1 MVFRAG
7 KRTKYISTL
16 FWVIIIGIPFAIL
29 VKWFFWWLFCP
40 SYKRTSSPEIDAPRG
55 GPREIPDVKDDFRKL
70 KGIGPKTADALYSAG
85 LLTFEQIGLMKP
97 DIFANTLGELGLPT
111 TSVIFWQ
118 EQARLAAVGDWEKLE
133 KLQNK

>member
-7 KRTKYISTL
+7 KRTKYIPTL

-29 VKWFFWWLFCP
+29 VKWFFRWFFCP
-40 SYKRTSSPEIDAPRG
+40 SYERTSSPEIDAPRG
-55 GPREIPDVKDDFRKL
+55 GPRKIPDIKDDFRKI
-70 KGIGPKTADALYSAG
+70 KGIGPKTADALHSAG

-97 DIFANTLGELGLPT
+97 AIFVNTLGKLGLPT
-111 TSVIFWQ
+111 TSAIFWQ
-118 EQARLAAVGDWEKLE
+118 EQARLAAAGDWEKLE